1 MELLEASGC
10 IGHVIGFESTD
21 ARNLVAMKKGPALR
35 LPGWDRTTR
44 GWDRYAGAV
53 EVLRRH
59 HLQTWAAFTL
69 GHDHDTAPS
78 IRETVEFAIH
88 HRFCFGAFNIL
99 MPYAGTP
106 LYDRLAREGRLLY
119 DGKWWLHPDYRFNH
133 AAFRPRHMT
142 PDELTAAAWDA
153 KQRWNSVGSVFG
165 RMWDFR
171 THLSSPA
178 RAFVYLAYNPLYRK
192 ENLKKQGMRFGY
204 DAASIHPRVPGPLA
218 RDGALAG
225 AGV

>member
-1 MELLEASGC
+1 MIQRPNRQSSLDASLQLRTA
-10 IGHVIGFESTD
+10 GFHPVWHLVNRGRTRAAVAADLDRARDGGLTQVLCLRGDHAGTD
-21 ARNLVAMKKGPALR
+21 
-35 LPGWDRTTR
+35 
-44 GWDRYAGAV
+44 
-53 EVLRRH
+53 RR
-59 HLQTWAAFTL
+59 
-69 GHDHDTAPS
+69 DTPS
-78 IRETVEFAIH
+78 IRETVDFAIH

-106 LYDRLAREGRLLY
+106 LYERLAREGRLLY

-133 AAFRPRHMT
+133 AAFRPRHLT
-142 PDELTAAAWDA
+142 PDELTEAAWDA
-153 KQRWNSVGSVFG
+153 KRRWNSVGSVFG

-218 RDGALAG
+218 GDGALAG